1 MHWHSP
7 YSIEL
12 FLTNVGQTNP
22 SYIPRLVNLYTG
34 KQKNHHNTTYVLTLL
49 PSSPTTLLLPLKAQ
63 GNAINT
69 MPLIRRPAVALP
81 FEHVPQMTTTIRTNN
96 LRPAH
101 AQAPI
106 LPAINSTR
114 HTFEEGRPPASAVE
128 LARALVQRCVAARAS
143 IDSGGGVV
151 VVGPAVG
158 AFGATGAE
166 DAELF

>member
-1 MHWHSP
+1 M
-7 YSIEL
+7 
-12 FLTNVGQTNP
+12 
-22 SYIPRLVNLYTG
+22 
-34 KQKNHHNTTYVLTLL
+34 LL
-49 PSSPTTLLLPLKAQ
+49 PSSTTLSLPLKAQ

-69 MPLIRRPAVALP
+69 MSLIRRPAVALP
-81 FEHVPQMTTTIRTNN
+81 FEHVPQMTTTIRTDN

-106 LPAINSTR
+106 LPAINGTR

-128 LARALVQRCVAARAS
+128 LARALVQRCAAARTS
-143 IDSGGGVV
+143 VDSGGGVV

-158 AFGATGAE
+158 AFSATSAE